1 MRSKPLISNP
11 IYRLFN
17 TDPVYT
23 NLALTRL
30 ASAPNTPRESSYNAL
45 VAREHEDVLNTLKRM
60 NPKRIEKLASMC
72 PDVVTY
78 SIDLKVLKS
87 KTSEMEHYEQ
97 RFMEQMQRLKWM
109 LEHKASNLMIMNLCS
124 LISTAEIKKLRIEM
138 NIPVV
143 KGRIV
148 MPSIDVRVRVL
159 KAWSK
164 SEKEPDL
171 FIRYQL
177 LIDEFPDY
185 SLAQLHSIIN
195 DVKFFGV

>member
-1 MRSKPLISNP
+1 MRKPIINNP
-11 IYRLFN
+11 VYRLFN

-30 ASAPNTPRESSYNAL
+30 ASAPNTPREASYNAM

-78 SIDLKVLKS
+78 SIDLKILQS
-87 KTSEMEHYEQ
+87 KISEMENQEQ
-97 RFMEQMQRLKWM
+97 RFSEQMQRLRWM
-109 LEHKASNLMIMNLCS
+109 LKHKASNQMIMNLCS
-124 LISTAEIKKLRIEM
+124 LISTAEIKKVRLEL
-138 NIPVV
+138 NTPVV

-148 MPSIDVRVRVL
+148 MPSIEVRLKVL
-159 KAWSK
+159 KAWSQ
-164 SEKEPDL
+164 SEKESDI
-171 FIRYQL
+171 FVRYQQ
-177 LIDEFPDY
+177 LIDQFPDY

-195 DVKFFGV
+195 DEKFFGA

>member
-1 MRSKPLISNP
+1 
-11 IYRLFN
+11 
-17 TDPVYT
+17 
-23 NLALTRL
+23 
-30 ASAPNTPRESSYNAL
+30 
-45 VAREHEDVLNTLKRM
+45 M

-78 SIDLKVLKS
+78 SIDLKVLKNRIA
-87 KTSEMEHYEQ
+87 EMENHEQ
-97 RFMEQMQRLKWM
+97 RFSEQMQRLRWM
-109 LEHKASNLMIMNLCS
+109 LKHKASNLMIMNLCS
-124 LISTAEIKKLRIEM
+124 LISMAEIKKLRIEM

-143 KGRIV
+143 KGRLV
-148 MPSIDVRVRVL
+148 MPSIEVRLKVL
-159 KAWSK
+159 KAWSQ
-164 SEKEPDL
+164 SDKETDL